1 MFNGYDFIYDGKSS
15 ISENVKMLYTD
26 VNPFQFTKSIP
37 DKEISMYHANR
48 SSKWN
53 ISGVTVQEPLSFK
66 LEIMVHSDDID
77 FYENCSPVIERNR
90 ISRISHW
97 LFDNV
102 QFKKLQILTD
112 DLRDLYF
119 MVIFKDVEYFTA
131 GGDVCGFRATAVCDT
146 IGAWE
151 DKTITKRF
159 TGTPTD
165 VKNFY
170 IQVLQDGIYEVAPT
184 YIIKVDKANTFDLVI
199 NDSDGFI
206 LRHLVEGSTITID
219 TERLI
224 ATSDVPDD
232 NLYAGDKFD
241 RGFPRLKYGKNTF
254 GISVDGTVTFTI
266 KYKSI
271 REVGC

>member
-1 MFNGYDFIYDGKSS
+1 MFSGYDFIYDGKSS
-15 ISENVKMLYTD
+15 ISENLKLLYVDSNAFESVKG
-26 VNPFQFTKSIP
+26 IP
-37 DKEISMYHANR
+37 DRTINTYHANR
-48 SSKWN
+48 SSKWR
-53 ISGVTVQEPLSFK
+53 ISGVTIDEPLSFPIQI
-66 LEIMVHSDDID
+66 LLHGDGEDE
-77 FYENCSPVIERNR
+77 YEKINPVAKRNR
-90 ISRISHW
+90 LSRITHW
-97 LFDNV
+97 LFDTTGY
-102 QFKKLQILTD
+102 KKFQILTD

-119 MVIFKDVEYFTA
+119 MAILKDVEYLTN
-131 GGDVCGFRATAVCDT
+131 GGEVYGFSATVLCDT

-151 DKTITKRF
+151 EKTITKRF

-184 YIIKVDKANTFDLVI
+184 YIIKVDKANTFDLAI
-199 NDSDGFI
+199 NNSDGFI

-232 NLYAGDKFD
+232 NLYVGDKFD